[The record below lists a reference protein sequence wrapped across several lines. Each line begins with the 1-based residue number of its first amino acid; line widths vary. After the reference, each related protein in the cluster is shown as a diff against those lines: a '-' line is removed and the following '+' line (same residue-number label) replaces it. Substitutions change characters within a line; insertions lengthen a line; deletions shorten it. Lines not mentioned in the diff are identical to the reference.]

1 MGMDREDILSHEDAL
16 LKVHSTVFQAELD
29 KNRREAR
36 KLAMKEGIS
45 GEREREGT
53 LQIMELVLLPQLPL
67 VRYWTM

>member
-1 MGMDREDILSHEDAL
+1 MDREDILSHEDAL

-45 GEREREGT
+45 EENGQREGT